1 MTNEQKALVLDSYNL
16 IYWYAKKN
24 NLDLEEY
31 EDILAYALCKAANS
45 FDPQRTTKF
54 STLAITCMR
63 NEHYMHV
70 RKESKHKRCLSYNS
84 VFPLVQGN
92 DEELTEYVETIIGD
106 RSIYDRI
113 NMLDFSVFDEVTQKV
128 LNYKICGYTQA
139 EISKILGYSQSWIS
153 RILRNCEK
161 ELRVQAISI
170 QEGI

>member
-1 MTNEQKALVLDSYNL
+1 MTNEQKALVLDNYNL

-45 FDPQRTTKF
+45 FDPQRTPKF
-54 STLAITCMR
+54 SMLAIICMR

-70 RKESKHKRCLSYNS
+70 RKEMKHNCCLSYNNI
-84 VFPLVQGN
+84 FPLKQGN
-92 DEELTEYVETIIGD
+92 DEESVEYLETIIGD
-106 RSIYDRI
+106 KSVYDRL

-128 LNYKICGYTQA
+128 LWYKIYGYSQT

-153 RILRNCEK
+153 RTLRNCEK
-161 ELRVQAISI
+161 ELRAQAISI
-170 QEGI
+170 